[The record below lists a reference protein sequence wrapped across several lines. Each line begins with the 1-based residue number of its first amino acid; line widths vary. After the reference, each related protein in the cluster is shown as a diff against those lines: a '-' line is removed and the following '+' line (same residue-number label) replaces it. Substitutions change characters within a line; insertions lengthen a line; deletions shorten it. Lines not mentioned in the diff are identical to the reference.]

1 MVKTNALI
9 HTNKMNP
16 MKPKNR
22 AYEATTCGFFNDRE
36 ASTVWPVNL
45 ANQIPM
51 VISSFSKNTILS
63 RIVNPFHEKIP
74 HPLRTNFQSGYNQE
88 KVHGQSNH
96 LKLIAKNQF
105 FLTPLIER
113 KNQ

>member
-1 MVKTNALI
+1 
-9 HTNKMNP
+9 

-36 ASTVWPVNL
+36 ASTVWPVSL